1 MDCLFKSPSAAP
13 GVLATYVSSRC
24 PLRPCG
30 TQRSVETLTYLPT
43 YLLLLRRVAAA
54 RRRIGASTAAAA
66 AGTSTAAAIAPR
78 PAPPLSLVVTS
89 NTFAEAMLEDEVLT
103 EPLGAGR
110 DGAGPSG
117 SAGGGGGG
125 AWKQVCAVSAN
136 PFVSLELM
144 QSGTLGTLLGAGN
157 AGYRTLGVQPAAV
170 CAVLRIFW
178 GGACTS
184 KTP

>member
-1 MDCLFKSPSAAP
+1 MDCLLKSPSAAP
-13 GVLATYVSSRC
+13 GVLASCGSSRG

-30 TQRSVETLTYLPT
+30 TQRSVKTLTYLPT

-66 AGTSTAAAIAPR
+66 AGTSTAAAAAAR

-103 EPLGAGR
+103 EPLGAGH

-144 QSGTLGTLLGAGN
+144 QSGTLGKLLGAGT
-157 AGYRTLGVQPAAV
+157 AGVSHLGCAACSGV
-170 CAVLRIFW
+170 RSLACLL
-178 GGACTS
+178 GLACT
-184 KTP
+184 